1 MKDKNV
7 IDPESGL
14 EVRFTDNGPKECD
27 KAAPQDAE
35 PLTPNEVKATI
46 ENLRGN

>member
-1 MKDKNV
+1 MENKTV

-14 EVRFTDNGPKECD
+14 EVRFTDNGLKECD

-35 PLTPNEVKATI
+35 PLTPNEVKSTI
-46 ENLRGN
+46 ENLRGE

>member
-1 MKDKNV
+1 MENKTV

-14 EVRFTDNGPKECD
+14 EVRYTDNGPKDCD

-35 PLTPNEVKATI
+35 PLTPNEVKATV
-46 ENLRGN
+46 ESLRGE